1 LRDLFETRFVK
12 KVFYQLNFKTM
23 NTSINKSF
31 HVAQPIDAVWANLTD
46 PEKVVVCVPGATL
59 TEKIDDNNYKG
70 GVELKFGPVKAS
82 YGGLITFVERDAT
95 ARRMILKGAGTDN
108 KGKGGADMM
117 MNGVL
122 AEKDGGTDV
131 NVTMDISITGMLAQF
146 GSRMIQD
153 VSNQVFDQF
162 VSNFKAQLEG
172 GEIDN
177 KLKTGSLVG
186 TAIKSLFGGNKS

>member
-1 LRDLFETRFVK
+1 
-12 KVFYQLNFKTM
+12 M

-82 YGGLITFVERDAT
+82 YGGLITFVERDAA

-172 GEIDN
+172 GEIDH

>member
-1 LRDLFETRFVK
+1 
-12 KVFYQLNFKTM
+12 M

-46 PEKVVVCVPGATL
+46 PEKVVLCVPGAKL
-59 TEKIDDNNYKG
+59 TEKIDENNYKG
-70 GVELKFGPVKAS
+70 GVDLKFGPVKAS
-82 YGGLITFVERDAT
+82 YGGLITFIERDVA
-95 ARRMILKGAGTDN
+95 ARRMVLKGAGTDN

-122 AEKDGGTDV
+122 ADKDGGTDV

>member
-1 LRDLFETRFVK
+1 
-12 KVFYQLNFKTM
+12 M

-46 PEKVVVCVPGATL
+46 PEKVVVCVPGAKL
-59 TEKIDDNNYKG
+59 TEKVDENNYKG

-82 YGGLITFVERDAT
+82 YGGLITFIERDLA
-95 ARRMILKGAGTDN
+95 AHRMILKGAGTDN
-108 KGKGGADMM
+108 KGKGGADMT

-122 AEKDGGTDV
+122 SEKDGGTEV

-172 GEIDN
+172 GEIDS